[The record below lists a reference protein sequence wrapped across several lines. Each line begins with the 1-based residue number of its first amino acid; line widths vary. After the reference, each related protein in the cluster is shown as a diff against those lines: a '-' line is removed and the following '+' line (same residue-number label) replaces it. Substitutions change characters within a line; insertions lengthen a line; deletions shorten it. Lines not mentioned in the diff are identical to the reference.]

1 MLTPYGS
8 ESRVSDRL
16 TPLVL
21 GHPLPP
27 LLADL
32 IASGKWFNPG
42 DEIVQEAVP
51 FLDGPVD
58 FLPTVGSMRCE
69 SSGLLA
75 DHPRSAEFFH
85 EMRGSMA
92 RSKVE
97 LPWLDADKAVFIAT
111 NLEQGEYLGI
121 ALDYRVSEQ
130 EPRVVASQWL
140 PGSSGCVWRPVA
152 DTFDQFAKA
161 IGLAA

>member
-1 MLTPYGS
+1 MLTTFHA
-8 ESRVSDRL
+8 VSHA
-16 TPLVL
+16 PNQASPEVF

-27 LLADL
+27 LLAEL
-32 IASGKWFNPG
+32 IACGKWRNPG

-58 FLPTVGSMRCE
+58 FLPTLGSMRCE
-69 SSGLLA
+69 STGLLA
-75 DHPRSAEFFH
+75 DHPRSAEYFH
-85 EMRGSMA
+85 ETRGSLT
-92 RSKVE
+92 RTTVE

-111 NLEQGEYLGI
+111 NLDNGDYLGI
-121 ALDYRVSEQ
+121 ALDYRLSEH

-140 PGSSGCVWRPVA
+140 PGAKGCVWRPVA
-152 DTFDQFAKA
+152 ETFDQFARA